1 MRVEGLAECVRKKL
15 GRVSGLHS
23 LILYGSLLRGD
34 FVPGT
39 SDVDFFAVLGDGT
52 DPEIIIEKIKPVL
65 EECSAFL
72 NPVEVDVAW
81 EWLSNLRDPLNLGYP
96 YKFLTV
102 YQRDFREN
110 HVVLLGEDV
119 VGIIPE
125 YSLDELLP
133 GRLEGILR
141 NLERFSRN
149 LKMLHILAGETARL
163 MAFLSGSS
171 LRKDDVLR
179 TLQQLGDNEA
189 VMIYTAY
196 LKGRNEPFDGDFLQE
211 FVKLRVEKM
220 KTLFLPPHKQRH

>member
-1 MRVEGLAECVRKKL
+1 MRAERFADCLKKL
-15 GRVSGLHS
+15 GRGPGLHS

-39 SDVDFFAVLGDGT
+39 SDVDFFAVLEDGT

-110 HVVLLGEDV
+110 HAVLLGEDV

-125 YSLDELLP
+125 YSLDEVLP
-133 GRLEGILR
+133 KRLEDILS
-141 NLERFSRN
+141 NLERFSGN
-149 LKMLHILAGETARL
+149 PKMLHILTGETARL

-179 TLQQLGDNEA
+179 TLQQLGDDEA

-196 LKGRNEPFDGDFLQE
+196 LKGRDEPFNEHFLRE
-211 FVKLRVEKM
+211 FVLSRVGKMTENVEK
-220 KTLFLPPHKQRH
+220 